1 MKTNDEIRRANL
13 LLAIDRMQTAAK
25 LAERV
30 GTSAAYLSQLKNQT
44 PESKTGKP
52 KTMGEDLARRIES
65 ALDEAPGWMD
75 TDHDQLDLAAVE
87 QIFPGGVPVVAV
99 DADSEHFYQI
109 PLVRLRLQAG
119 VQGLRTDPE
128 YQSGGK
134 KSIPRDWT
142 DREGLDPAH
151 LVAIQVKG
159 ESMEPTL
166 YEGDTIVINLA
177 DRKLVDNAIY
187 AVNYEGEA
195 IVKRLAR
202 DQGQWW
208 LMSDNAD
215 QRRFHRRSCR
225 GGECI
230 VVGRV
235 VRREGSK
242 F

>member
-1 MKTNDEIRRANL
+1 MKTNDEIRRRNL
-13 LLAIDRMQTAAK
+13 LIAIDRCQTAAK
-25 LAERV
+25 LAEAV
-30 GTSAAYLSQLKNQT
+30 GTSAAYLSQIKNQT

-52 KTMGEDLARRIES
+52 KTMGDDLARRIED
-65 ALDEAPGWMD
+65 ALGEAQGWMD
-75 TDHDQLDLAAVE
+75 TDHEQLDQAAAAE
-87 QIFPGGVPVVAV
+87 IFPGAMPVVSMES
-99 DADSEHFYQI
+99 DADYYYQI
-109 PLVRLRLQAG
+109 PLVKLRLQAG
-119 VQGLRTDPE
+119 MQGVRTEPDF
-128 YQSGGK
+128 QSGGK
-134 KSIPRDWT
+134 KSVPRDWV
-142 DREGLDPAH
+142 DREGLDPAR

-177 DRKLVDNAIY
+177 DTKLVDNAIY

-195 IVKRLAR
+195 VVKRIAR
-202 DQGQWW
+202 DVGQWW

-215 QRRFHRRSCR
+215 QRKFHRRACR

-235 VRREGSK
+235 VRREGSR